1 MREER
6 EVAELRVSGKSETAR
21 VAKAIYAVVMKGKDA
36 RLLAIGQPAL
46 ATAAKAVA
54 SASQI
59 FGPGNL
65 LIQVNWVELEVPERG
80 KVTAVAFDVGKP

>member
-1 MREER
+1 LRER
-6 EVAELRVSGKSETAR
+6 EVAELKVSGRSETAR
-21 VAKAIYAVVMKGKDA
+21 VAKAIYAVIMKGKDA

-59 FGPGNL
+59 LGAENL
-65 LIQVNWVELEVPERG
+65 LVSVTWTELEVPERG
-80 KVTAVAFDVGKP
+80 KVTAVAFHVGRP

>member
-1 MREER
+1 MEI
-6 EVAELRVSGKSETAR
+6 AELKVSGKSETAK
-21 VAKAIYAVVMKGKDA
+21 VAKAIYAVLMKGKRA

-59 FGPGNL
+59 LGADVLTIN
-65 LIQVNWVELEVPERG
+65 VSWVELEVPERG
-80 KVTAVAFDVGKP
+80 KVTAVAFDVWKG

>member
-1 MREER
+1 MR
-6 EVAELRVSGKSETAR
+6 EVAELKVSGKSETSK
-21 VAKAIYAVVMKGKDA
+21 VAKAINAVLMKGKDA

-59 FGPGNL
+59 FEPDNL
-65 LIQVNWVELEVPERG
+65 MIRVNWVELEVPERG
-80 KVTAVAFDVGKP
+80 KVTAVAFDVTRV